1 MFDTDKFLGD
11 GVSERS
17 ESWVRSDLRWNK
29 SILAKYQQD
38 PDGLMNE
45 YRNIGLII
53 KAPAAAVPQVS

>member
-1 MFDTDKFLGD
+1 MFDIDKCLGD

-38 PDGLMNE
+38 PDGLMDA
-45 YRNIGLII
+45 YRGIGVILM
-53 KAPAAAVPQVS
+53 APAAAVPQVS